1 MHLFFRGW
9 GEARRETTIS
19 DTEPWKLVTLIGKS
33 GWYTMLPLMEYNFS
47 LPLWCIFWG
56 LNDTELELISKSGS
70 NEAISFDSES
80 EPVEGTAA
88 ADDNKNVSW
97 NWDKSWSRP

>member
-1 MHLFFRGW
+1 MQGL

-19 DTEPWKLVTLIGKS
+19 DTESCKLVTLVGKS
-33 GWYTMLPLMEYNFS
+33 GWYTILPLMEYNFS

-56 LNDTELELISKSGS
+56 LNDTEQELIYESGS

-80 EPVEGTAA
+80 EPVENTTA

-97 NWDKSWSRP
+97 S